1 MSKQPP
7 PAPTASTVGPCPT
20 IIQIVGRP
28 GTGLILKLENYGIIG
43 NLLLWFK
50 DYLSNR
56 HQKVFI
62 NGVHSSEK
70 PISAGVPQ
78 GSVLGPLL
86 FLIYLNDIT
95 DNLTG
100 MARLF
105 ADDTS
110 LSLSSTNL
118 AVIERVVNDDLF
130 TLKEWATK
138 WLITFHPQKTEVML
152 ISILY
157 GTVKGKIEEG
167 KNRRRGGQENK
178 WEDNV
183 KEWTGMDFAS

>member
-1 MSKQPP
+1 METFYNGLKITYQIQTCIALENYETSCHVFCDISK
-7 PAPTASTVGPCPT
+7 AFDRVWHK
-20 IIQIVGRP
+20 
-28 GTGLILKLENYGIIG
+28 GLILKLDNYDIIG

-62 NGVHSSEK
+62 NGVYSSEK

-86 FLIYLNDIT
+86 FLIYINDIT

-110 LSLSSTNL
+110 LSFSLTFSPEAICKRLMQELLTSPPTRTTTTTTTHIPNKL
-118 AVIERVVNDDLF
+118 YDSP
-130 TLKEWATK
+130 TLVPAPR
-138 WLITFHPQKTEVML
+138 LIHSQ
-152 ISILY
+152 
-157 GTVKGKIEEG
+157 
-167 KNRRRGGQENK
+167 
-178 WEDNV
+178 
-183 KEWTGMDFAS
+183 